1 MHAEFFFLKL
11 FPLSG
16 SAKLGL
22 EGLGKRDL
30 QSGNMVATLA
40 AEARTA
46 GIKSSY
52 KVL

>member
-1 MHAEFFFLKL
+1 MHAGLFFFKI

-22 EGLGKRDL
+22 GGLGKSDV
-30 QSGNMVATLA
+30 QSGNMLATLA

>member
-1 MHAEFFFLKL
+1 MQGFFFKI

-22 EGLGKRDL
+22 EGLGKSDV
-30 QSGNMVATLA
+30 QSGNMLATLA

-46 GIKSSY
+46 GMQSSY